1 MLVLGALMLAAIVA
15 GSGNSE
21 RIVDSAAARM
31 QVETPTLMREG
42 VLFET
47 RVTVVPRRD
56 LADLRLGFSPGLWR
70 DFTINTIVPA
80 ASEEKYE
87 QGLFL
92 LDYGPLRTGEPL
104 VVKIDGQINPVFAML
119 NRGEIALFDGDRRLA
134 SLPLEV
140 RVLP

>member
-1 MLVLGALMLAAIVA
+1 MLAAGRA
-15 GSGNSE
+15 E
-21 RIVDSAAARM
+21 RR
-31 QVETPTLMREG
+31 G
-42 VLFET
+42 K
-47 RVTVVPRRD
+47 RD
-56 LADLRLGFSPGLWR
+56 LHRVGHHLQGLDLLAGQLDLVADLRLGFSPGLWR